1 MIRMKWSSR
10 GVVSIFCLGS
20 IDLKG
25 IEDEVHWDE
34 LFSLPKDYWVED
46 IQETRK
52 FLEVE
57 VGEDLPAEIEKQL
70 VEQEARIKLM
80 Q

>member
-1 MIRMKWSSR
+1 MV
-10 GVVSIFCLGS
+10 GAAT
-20 IDLKG
+20 IDISG
-25 IEDEVHWDE
+25 IEDQVHWDE

-46 IQETRK
+46 IAETRK

-57 VGEDLPAEIEKQL
+57 VGLDLPPVIEQEL

-80 Q
+80 P